1 MKIMLAVAKFVVFV
15 MVVCLLFP
23 ASSVYGHGLGIETI
37 SSIDVQGKSLTVTV
51 EMPMY
56 FENESEQITITA
68 IDDETDETAKNVT
81 FLIGLFHNGEMIFRN
96 YFFAEDGILPINVK
110 PTQEEKITIH
120 GEQDSLLGAW
130 HPTESN
136 PIEITGPL
144 FNSGGLYNFE
154 IEVRTIDEP
163 TNIIENS
170 KVYKVDLTLVE
181 TVSFIQKDTENNDI
195 EFSLKSYFDTLSN
208 FEYDSENKQITFD
221 MPFDWSEKQM
231 SHVSVVHVETH
242 FPKDFSEFLSPS
254 YSGYVNGIQLF
265 KSSVSVDD
273 YTVEDE
279 RIVHMVLLQDHL
291 KFLKNEMK
299 KSEEPIPDKI
309 TFTLSTSKKIAF
321 PLEAYTKSED
331 FKINLS
337 WDPLNVEPGVP
348 TNFIFTI
355 RDGRTNEPL
364 RSSDFTFV
372 IIQNGNEIFRTTGL
386 AQVGGDFEKFTF
398 SEDQTGP
405 TIIKF
410 ENIRN
415 TGQETEFGFVVVA
428 ESTEKK
434 MVEEVMEET
443 TEEEVVEETAEGG
456 GCLIATA
463 AFGSELAPQ
472 VQQLRELRDN
482 TILQTESGTAFMAGF
497 NQFYYSFSPVI
508 ADLERESPIFKEA
521 VKLTLTPMLS
531 SLSLLNYVDIDSE
544 QDMLGYG
551 ISLIILNAGMYVGI
565 PLLGILKVYQIR
577 KN

>member
-1 MKIMLAVAKFVVFV
+1 MKIMLSVVKFGVLV
-15 MVVCLLFP
+15 MVACLLFP

-37 SSIDVQGKSLTVTV
+37 SSIDVQEKSLTVTV

-68 IDDETDETAKNVT
+68 IDDKTDETAKNVT

-96 YFFAEDGILPINVK
+96 YFFAEDGILPINVR
-110 PTQEEKITIH
+110 PTQDEKIIIH

-144 FNSGGLYNFE
+144 FDSGGLYNFE
-154 IEVRTIDEP
+154 IEIRTIDEP

-170 KVYKVDLTLVE
+170 GVYNADLTLVE
-181 TVSFIQKDTENNDI
+181 TVSFVQKDTENNDI
-195 EFSLKSYFDTLSN
+195 EFQLKSYFDSISN
-208 FEYDSENKQITFD
+208 FEYDSEAKQITFD

-231 SHVSVVHVETH
+231 SHVPVVHVETH
-242 FPKDFSEFLSPS
+242 FPKDFLEFLSSS
-254 YSGYVNGIQLF
+254 YSGSVNGIKLF
-265 KSSVSVDD
+265 KSSVSIDD
-273 YTVEDE
+273 YTIDDE

-291 KFLKNEMK
+291 RFLKNVMK
-299 KSEEPIPDKI
+299 ESEEPIPDKI
-309 TFTLSTSKKIAF
+309 TFTLSTSEKIGF

-337 WDPLNVEPGVP
+337 WDPLNVESGVP

-364 RSSDFTFV
+364 RSSDYTFV
-372 IIQNGNEIFRTTGL
+372 IIQNGNEIYRITGL

-398 SEDQTGP
+398 AEDQTGP

-415 TGQETEFGFVVVA
+415 TGQETEFGFVVT
-428 ESTEKK
+428 ESTEKE
-434 MVEEVMEET
+434 MVEEVMDET
-443 TEEEVVEETAEGG
+443 TEEGG

-472 VQQLRELRDN
+472 VQFLREIRDN
-482 TILQTESGTAFMAGF
+482 TVMSTSIGTAFMTEF
-497 NQFYYSFSPVI
+497 NQFYYSFSPTIADMERENPMFQEAVRGFITPMISTLSIMILAEDGNELQVLGLGISVIVLNLGMYLAVPVI
-508 ADLERESPIFKEA
+508 AGFAINKRIKSR
-521 VKLTLTPMLS
+521 
-531 SLSLLNYVDIDSE
+531 N
-544 QDMLGYG
+544 
-551 ISLIILNAGMYVGI
+551 
-565 PLLGILKVYQIR
+565 
-577 KN
+577 